1 LAADGDALLDADELP
16 DELVEEATEM
26 LSRETRPLT
35 SNSSVTWSWLDQYVV
50 SATVGGRKEGSG
62 AVTVLQAGQDCGL
75 TWIVED
81 VVSSSTQM
89 VSHPRWR
96 AMTLRGLVG

>member
-1 LAADGDALLDADELP
+1 MSLSVFVLLRLCVRRPLVGDLLAADGDALLDADELP

-50 SATVGGRKEGSG
+50 SATTVGGRK
-62 AVTVLQAGQDCGL
+62 
-75 TWIVED
+75 
-81 VVSSSTQM
+81 VVG
-89 VSHPRWR
+89 R
-96 AMTLRGLVG
+96 